1 MESMDGVT
9 LVSHESVNTNPVVQ
23 DLRSEL
29 DAAWEE
35 HAAKRSRKTS
45 PDKPKSKP
53 TGKLFF
59 SLVSVLSKWLH
70 HAIRELCLHL

>member
-1 MESMDGVT
+1 MDGVT
-9 LVSHESVNTNPVVQ
+9 LVSHDSMNVDPVVQ

-45 PDKPKSKP
+45 PEKAASNSQAN
-53 TGKLFF
+53 GIYAN
-59 SLVSVLSKWLH
+59 SQ
-70 HAIRELCLHL
+70 